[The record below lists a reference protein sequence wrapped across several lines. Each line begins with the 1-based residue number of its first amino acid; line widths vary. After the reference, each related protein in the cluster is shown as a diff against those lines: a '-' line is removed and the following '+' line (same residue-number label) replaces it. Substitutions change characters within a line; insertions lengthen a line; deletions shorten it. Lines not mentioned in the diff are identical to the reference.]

1 MIADDDGESDY
12 VSGQQALGVNGSH
25 PAYGANCHNVG
36 MGGDY
41 GTFLGMITGLSTAE
55 VAACKTQVVEACACV
70 HGFYAT
76 NIAGAGACACDP
88 GWSGPN
94 CDQSDHPYCPCEQF
108 PGWLSFS
115 ATSQCQI
122 YGSGVTNL
130 YTDTDTF
137 RVWADGCSLSV
148 GGNTVTGLAPE
159 VAQNCMAQLLAADA
173 AHANLCAS
181 CDGMSCGAGACISD
195 GNNTYCYY

>member
-1 MIADDDGESDY
+1 
-12 VSGQQALGVNGSH
+12 
-25 PAYGANCHNVG
+25 
-36 MGGDY
+36 
-41 GTFLGMITGLSTAE
+41 
-55 VAACKTQVVEACACV
+55 
-70 HGFYAT
+70 
-76 NIAGAGACACDP
+76 
-88 GWSGPN
+88 
-94 CDQSDHPYCPCEQF
+94 
-108 PGWLSFS
+108 
-115 ATSQCQI
+115 
-122 YGSGVTNL
+122 L